1 MAYPGKNHKQYATPK
16 RRFEKT
22 RLDDEKRLV
31 IDYGLRNKRELWKAQ
46 SILRKYRA
54 AARELV
60 ALRSAGITSE
70 IYQTKKDQLIS
81 HLYRYGLVG
90 ENADV
95 GDVLALKVEQQLD
108 RRLQTQ
114 VLRKGSC
121 THPRNR
127 PDNSSP
133 DGHIAIGGQRVTVP
147 GYRVTRGEEPEIGY
161 YEVSPLTNEVHPER
175 GRITRAGVR

>member
-70 IYQTKKDQLIS
+70 IYQTKKDQLIN

-114 VLRKGSC
+114 VLRKGLARTPKQARQFI
-121 THPRNR
+121 TH
-127 PDNSSP
+127 
-133 DGHIAIGGQRVTVP
+133 GHIAIGGQRVTVP

>member
-22 RLDDEKRLV
+22 RLDDEKQLI

-60 ALRSAGITSE
+60 ALRSAGITPE

-90 ENADV
+90 DNADV

-114 VLRKGSC
+114 VLRKGLARTPKQARQFI
-121 THPRNR
+121 TH
-127 PDNSSP
+127 
-133 DGHIAIGGQRVTVP
+133 GHIAIAGRRVTVP
-147 GYRVTRGEEPEIGY
+147 GYRVARSEEAAIAY
-161 YEVSPLTNEVHPER
+161 YGPSPFTNSVHPER
-175 GRITRAGVR
+175 SRIARAGVR

>member
-114 VLRKGSC
+114 VLRKGLARTPKQARQFI
-121 THPRNR
+121 TH
-127 PDNSSP
+127 
-133 DGHIAIGGQRVTVP
+133 GHIAIGGQRVTVP
-147 GYRVTRGEEPEIGY
+147 GYRVTREA
-161 YEVSPLTNEVHPER
+161 VSYTHLTLPTNYSV
-175 GRITRAGVR
+175 

>member
-60 ALRSAGITSE
+60 ALRSAGITAE

-114 VLRKGSC
+114 VLRKGLARTPKQARQFI
-121 THPRNR
+121 TH
-127 PDNSSP
+127 
-133 DGHIAIGGQRVTVP
+133 GHIAIGGQRVTVP
-147 GYRVTRGEEPEIGY
+147 GYRVTREEEPEIGY

>member
-70 IYQTKKDQLIS
+70 IYQTKKDQLIN

-114 VLRKGSC
+114 VLRKGLARTPKQARQFI
-121 THPRNR
+121 TH
-127 PDNSSP
+127 
-133 DGHIAIGGQRVTVP
+133 GHIAIGGQRVTVP
-147 GYRVTRGEEPEIGY
+147 GYRSPGKRARDRLLRGLPAHKR
-161 YEVSPLTNEVHPER
+161 SPPR

>member
-22 RLDDEKRLV
+22 RLEDEKRLI

-46 SILRKYRA
+46 SVLRKYRA
-54 AARELV
+54 GARELV
-60 ALRSAGITSE
+60 ALRSGGLSTE
-70 IYQTKKDQLIS
+70 DYLKKRDQLIN

-108 RRLQTQ
+108 RRLQTL
-114 VLRKGSC
+114 VLRKGFARSPKQARQFI
-121 THPRNR
+121 TH
-127 PDNSSP
+127 
-133 DGHIAIGGQRVTVP
+133 GHIAISGRRVTVP
-147 GYRVTRGEEPEIGY
+147 SYRVARAEEQEISY
-161 YEVSPLTNEVHPER
+161 YGPSPFMNEVHPER
-175 GRITRAGVR
+175 SRIARTGMR

>member
-90 ENADV
+90 DNADV

-114 VLRKGSC
+114 VLRKGLARTPKQARQFI
-121 THPRNR
+121 TH
-127 PDNSSP
+127 
-133 DGHIAIGGQRVTVP
+133 GHIAIGGQRVTVP

>member
-22 RLDDEKRLV
+22 RLDDEKQLI

-60 ALRSAGITSE
+60 ALRSAGITPE

-90 ENADV
+90 DNADV

-114 VLRKGSC
+114 VLRKGLARTPKQARQFI
-121 THPRNR
+121 TH
-127 PDNSSP
+127 
-133 DGHIAIGGQRVTVP
+133 GHIAIGGQRVTVP
-147 GYRVTRGEEPEIGY
+147 GYRVTREEEPEIGY
-161 YEVSPLTNEVHPER
+161 YGVSPLTNEVHPER

>member
-1 MAYPGKNHKQYATPK
+1 MGYPGKNYKTYATPK

-22 RLDDEKRLV
+22 RLEDEKRLI

-46 SILRKYRA
+46 SVLRKYRA

-60 ALRSAGITSE
+60 ALRSGGFSAE
-70 IYQTKKDQLIS
+70 DYQKKRDQLIN

-108 RRLQTQ
+108 RRLQTL
-114 VLRKGSC
+114 VLRRGFARSPKQARQFI
-121 THPRNR
+121 TH
-127 PDNSSP
+127 
-133 DGHIAIGGQRVTVP
+133 GHIAISGRRVTVP
-147 GYRVTRGEEPEIGY
+147 GYRVERAEEQEIAY
-161 YEVSPLTNEVHPER
+161 YGPSPFTNEVHPER
-175 GRITRAGVR
+175 SRIARTGMR